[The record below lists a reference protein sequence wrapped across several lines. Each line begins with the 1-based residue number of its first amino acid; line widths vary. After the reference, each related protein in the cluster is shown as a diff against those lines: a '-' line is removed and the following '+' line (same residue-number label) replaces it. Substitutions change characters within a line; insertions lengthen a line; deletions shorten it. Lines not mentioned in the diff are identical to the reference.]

1 MYLNTVME
9 NQVDVHIKEKRSKS
23 LIDLNKLNK
32 IDFQKKYLGQTLD
45 VLYCTELSDNNGVY
59 GYTKNYIKV
68 VLNDE
73 KKYLGKIVSTR
84 IVDLENDHLIGQALK

>member
-1 MYLNTVME
+1 MHVFKYSKRNGTKATEME

-45 VLYCTELSDNNGVY
+45 VFVLYRTF
-59 GYTKNYIKV
+59 
-68 VLNDE
+68 
-73 KKYLGKIVSTR
+73 R
-84 IVDLENDHLIGQALK
+84 